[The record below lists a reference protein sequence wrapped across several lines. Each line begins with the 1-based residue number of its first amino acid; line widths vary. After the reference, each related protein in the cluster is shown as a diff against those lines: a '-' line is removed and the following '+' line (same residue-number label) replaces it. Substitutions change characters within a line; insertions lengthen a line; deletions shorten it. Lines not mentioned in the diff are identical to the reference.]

1 MIAPLVRDWQVD
13 GLAALKGAAPEDQP
27 AFEIL
32 YLDSLAARVLVG
44 GLEPPY
50 TVEHGS
56 EVVAFL
62 LQAIANAPAYGPTRT
77 PDPSEAVTV
86 ARRSLVAG
94 AHAFAA
100 LGLPGLAQLVNRV
113 ITATVGE
120 LEMHTG
126 EPDEQVR
133 ALFRYGLLAVASGP
147 ANEVATIAAEGIDE
161 LFGAWDGLIGD
172 GFVPPWRV
180 PSTSDAG

>member
-1 MIAPLVRDWQVD
+1 MTAPLVRDWQVD
-13 GLAALKGAAPEDQP
+13 GLAALRSVSAEDLP
-27 AFEIL
+27 SFEIL
-32 YLDSLAARVLVG
+32 YLDALAARVLSG
-44 GLEPPY
+44 GLEPPH

-62 LQAIANAPAYGPTRT
+62 LQAISRAAGYAPART
-77 PDPSEAVTV
+77 PTPSEAMTV
-86 ARRSLVAG
+86 ARESFVAG
-94 AHAFAA
+94 ARAFAGR
-100 LGLPGLAQLVNRV
+100 GLPGLAQLVSRV
-113 ITATVGE
+113 ITAAVGE

-126 EPDEQVR
+126 TPDEQVR

-147 ANEVATIAAEGIDE
+147 ANEVSLAAAEGIDE

-172 GFVPPWRV
+172 GFAPPWRV